1 MKKTHY
7 ISDIYHRAT
16 PAGGRGQ
23 GRPHSGFTLIELLV
37 VIAIIAILAA
47 MLLPALSKAKERA
60 KRIGCV
66 SNLKQMGLGSML
78 YADDNNGN
86 LTGSTWNPPTFVATT
101 KSDRDGADDDVNWLY
116 KTYISGFGVFVCPS
130 TQNFISPKTVEI
142 PQGTKTVVVDLANNA
157 ISTRPPNNEGTSY
170 EVFGVFSG
178 TGVKKK
184 ESTLTSYVNVLYLAG
199 TKPGPTRI
207 LLMADAD
214 DTSSYG
220 GSKNNNWPDPDNN
233 HGAAGI
239 CVNFCDG
246 HAEWVGIRNYL
257 DVWNM
262 GSDSNQKAPP

>member
-1 MKKTHY
+1 MNGRLGNPERKTQ
-7 ISDIYHRAT
+7 
-16 PAGGRGQ
+16 AGNQ
-23 GRPHSGFTLIELLV
+23 WPHADRNGFTLIELLV

-66 SNLKQMGLGSML
+66 NNLKQMDLGSML

-86 LTGSTWNPPTFVATT
+86 LTGATWNPPTFVATA

-116 KTYISGFGVFVCPS
+116 PSYIRSFGTFICPS
-130 TQNFISPKTVEI
+130 TQDFISPKTVQI

-157 ISTRPPNNEGTSY
+157 VSPKAPNNEGTSY

-178 TGVKKK
+178 TGQKKT
-184 ESTLTSYVNVLYLAG
+184 ERTLTGYVNVLYLAG
-199 TKPGPTRI
+199 TKPGPSRI
-207 LLMADAD
+207 LLMADGD
-214 DTSSYG
+214 DTSAYG

-233 HGAAGI
+233 HGAAGT
-239 CVNFCDG
+239 CMNFCDG
-246 HAEWVGIRNYL
+246 HAEWVTIKHFL

-262 GSDSNQKAPP
+262 GSDSNTKAPP